1 MVYTIQSIKKAREMR
16 LSGASLS
23 EISKEISISKSTL
36 SSWLKDIRLT
46 KAQQGDIVE
55 RNKNKMSRGRLNSLI
70 VRKSKRIHKE
80 NSIYNQAEKEIIEY
94 IKDPFFNYGLALYVL
109 GGAKSG
115 NAFQFTSSNSQTIK
129 IMIKWINKY
138 LVVEEALI
146 KQRTYGKHIRIEI
159 SRIDVLRRVLSWQK
173 LIIKYYDNL

>member
-1 MVYTIQSIKKAREMR
+1 MIYTIQFIKKAREMR

-23 EISKEISISKSTL
+23 EISKEIGISRSTL

-55 RNKNKMSRGRLNSLI
+55 RNRGRVSRGRLNSLI

-80 NSIYNQAEKEIIEY
+80 NSIYSEAEKEIVEY
-94 IKDPFFNYGLALYVL
+94 SKDPFFNYGLALYLL
-109 GGAKSG
+109 GGAKNG

-129 IMIKWINKY
+129 IMIRWMHKY
-138 LVVEEALI
+138 LVIDESLI
-146 KQRTYGKHIRIEI
+146 KHRRYGKQMRIEI
-159 SRIDVLRRVLSWQK
+159 SRVDVLRRVLSWQK